1 MKLKKKKGVSRRQLN
16 KAKKA
21 QARVKARA
29 SERRKRRI
37 ARGSINFP
45 KKYKYKHLS
54 KRVNHNGGLVRWHR
68 IGYSVNLNGCVVIIS
83 RCLMVRGE
91 FSMKFL
97 IRVGTRLCRR
107 YTRIKRSLWKRFRWR
122 GVVRSRNGY
131 CRYIRARVSYST
143 RAVGLRLGKGKGK
156 FAGWRIPLRV
166 NTVLYRVFNVGSNG
180 GMNVISSTAQRL
192 GKRRLF
198 VSGYVSRK
206 YTSPVR

>member
-29 SERRKRRI
+29 SERRKRRV

-54 KRVNHNGGLVRWHR
+54 KMVNHNGGLIRWHR
-68 IGYSVNLNGCVVIIS
+68 IGYSVNLNGCAVIIS
-83 RCLMVRGE
+83 KCTMVRGE

-97 IRVGTRLCRR
+97 IRVGTRLRRR
-107 YTRIKRSLWKRFRWR
+107 YTRIKNLLWKRFRW
-122 GVVRSRNGY
+122 GWPVRSRFGY
-131 CRYIRARVSYST
+131 RRYVRARVSYSI

-156 FAGWRIPLRV
+156 FAGWRIPLKV
-166 NTVLYRVFNVGSNG
+166 NTVLYRVFNLGSQG
-180 GMNVISSTAQRL
+180 GFNIIYSTLQRI
-192 GKRRLF
+192 GKRRLC

-206 YTSPVR
+206 CAYTV